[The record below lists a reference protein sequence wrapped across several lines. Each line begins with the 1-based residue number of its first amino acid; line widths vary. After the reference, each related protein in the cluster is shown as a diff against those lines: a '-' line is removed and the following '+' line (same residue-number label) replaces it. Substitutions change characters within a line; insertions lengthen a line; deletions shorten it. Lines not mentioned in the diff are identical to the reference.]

1 MSLGGGNNFNV
12 FSPTHDS
19 KLVTRLQHVFHAVRA
34 AGRPADNNRMW
45 HISGDCQR
53 FGNEWYLFVCLLT
66 ASRTGTC
73 RPISMGSWPWR
84 RSKIWIWALPCHQ
97 NHGQNDHQM
106 ANHLLIVT
114 NMQCSLMKSFR
125 MPFQSESTTKWILRR
140 GVGRKKKC
148 GQSRGVFDPGRRMQT
163 PQRGQLQIGNRL
175 AKHFVQWWRLKRTTA
190 RRDRAT
196 TLSSNGRNCKPE
208 DEPNDYC
215 RQLTSAVK
223 KTGFKKCVNSWDPNV
238 SHWYIYINDCI

>member
-1 MSLGGGNNFNV
+1 MHKALYMYIYIYQWLDLGIRLFTHLLKSVFSRQRCPLNMYLGGGNNFNV

-84 RSKIWIWALPCHQ
+84 RSKMWIRALQCPEIE
-97 NHGQNDHQM
+97 GQNANQM

-114 NMQCSLMKSFR
+114 NMQLSLMKSFM
-125 MPFQSESTTKWILRR
+125 MPFKSESTTKMNTQE
-140 GVGRKKKC
+140 G
-148 GQSRGVFDPGRRMQT
+148 
-163 PQRGQLQIGNRL
+163 RGQE
-175 AKHFVQWWRLKRTTA
+175 KEMW
-190 RRDRAT
+190 
-196 TLSSNGRNCKPE
+196 PE
-208 DEPNDYC
+208 
-215 RQLTSAVK
+215 
-223 KTGFKKCVNSWDPNV
+223 
-238 SHWYIYINDCI
+238 